1 MRSINRLIATAI
13 LTILIGGCAGQSPYT
28 YQGAGI
34 GGAIGAGTGAL
45 IDHNNRWRGAMI
57 GTLAGGVLGGAATEL
72 GKRAAQNQ
80 ERQQTGQYPAYGN
93 NYPSNPNYN
102 GDYNQ

>member
-1 MRSINRLIATAI
+1 MSS
-13 LTILIGGCAGQSPYT
+13 CAAQSPYT

-72 GKRAAQNQ
+72 GKRAAQSQ
-80 ERQQTGQYPAYGN
+80 ENRQYGQNSGYGNYYPAN
-93 NYPSNPNYN
+93 NGGGYY
-102 GDYNQ
+102 Q